1 MKHEAIIYGQPPS
14 KSNSYRIVTI
24 KGHGALAKTAAMK
37 DYEQKFF
44 LQCPYRG
51 KKINGFF
58 ELYIDVYF
66 HSNLPDLDNALKVIL
81 DCLQTCKAIN
91 NDRQCVKIVA
101 QKFIDKNNP
110 RIEFTLKIADGVEIK
125 DSAMPTLFN

>member
-24 KGHGALAKTAAMK
+24 KGHGALAKTAAIK

-51 KKINGFF
+51 KMINGFF
-58 ELYIDVYF
+58 ELYIDAYF

>member
-1 MKHEAIIYGQPPS
+1 MKHDAVIYGQPPS

-24 KGHGALAKTAAMK
+24 KGHGALAKTNAMK
-37 DYEQKFF
+37 EYEKNFF
-44 LQCPYRG
+44 LQCPYRNR
-51 KKINGFF
+51 KSDGFF
-58 ELYIDVYF
+58 ELHLDVYF

-81 DCLQTCKAIN
+81 DCLQTCKAIV

-110 RIEFTLKIADGVEIK
+110 RIEFTIHDVGGVEVK
-125 DSAMPTLFN
+125 DSEMPTLF